1 MNKCYNDCT
10 SNDVVHF
17 MVDWDDVKNK
27 PNVDDRLQS
36 LEQRV
41 DNIVTNSGGI
51 DIDLDSEFSRL
62 DNLISTTDNTLN
74 DFKNEVISWQ
84 TNETQ
89 HINNVESG
97 LNDLSSTV
105 EDYRTQ
111 HVNDINYLTENVNLN
126 RAFIESGLNA
136 AGDNLNSAVEGLSTV
151 IESNKEK
158 ISVNRDSILAL
169 DERVISNE
177 SYVGNAL
184 QEQSSNHSRLRT
196 EFDTAYSYLT
206 NEINQINIKMPP
218 NFSRDINLLNERI
231 DNITGGDDKVDW
243 DDIQN
248 KPNIDREFYLLEQRL
263 NGFEDRQTAHIND
276 FDSRL
281 DHIQNTEINVLD
293 ELSRTW
299 DKATSNEND
308 IAQLS
313 SNVDIIK
320 DTQTTYITTFDN
332 RLKYLE
338 ENQEQDIE
346 DIQYL
351 STEINIIKNS
361 KVDWDDIQNIPD
373 INNIETRL
381 SQVEGKQTSYIN
393 NFQTQI
399 NNINNTVNNNY
410 TYLQNAID
418 GINTRVDGIDVN
430 KNNTLSY
437 STSLEWVSESTGEIT
452 NVNKNLFIKLGQ
464 VGNATNAHQIDLEA
478 RTDYIDE
485 NGHTA
490 TDACEIDID
499 SDSVKIRGIAVNGW
513 SNQGE
518 SVLEVGSNL
527 IYLTSSSRISFNTR
541 EFKNHWVVGNV
552 HYTNDITHVFRG
564 QIETQVFES
573 KTEFNEWDNDTLGGI
588 GMLKG
593 YTITLQDKNGSDV
606 NLQQMQMYVK
616 AGSTCESKFIGSFL
630 TIV

>member
-27 PNVDDRLQS
+27 PNVDDRLSS

-74 DFKNEVISWQ
+74 DFKNEVNSWQ

-111 HVNDINYLTENVNLN
+111 HVSDINYLTENVNQN
-126 RAFIESGLNA
+126 RESIQSELDVVGH
-136 AGDNLNSAVEGLSTV
+136 NLNSAIEGLRTV
-151 IESNKEK
+151 IESNQEK
-158 ISVNRDSILAL
+158 ISVNRNSILAL
-169 DERVISNE
+169 EERVISNE
-177 SYVGNAL
+177 SYVGNTL

-243 DDIQN
+243 DNIQN
-248 KPNIDREFYLLEQRL
+248 KPNLDREIYLLEQRL

-281 DHIQNTEINVLD
+281 DHIENTEYNILD
-293 ELSRTW
+293 ELNRTW
-299 DKATSNEND
+299 DKAISNEND

-338 ENQEQDIE
+338 ENQAQDIE

-351 STEINIIKNS
+351 STEINNIKNS

-381 SQVEGKQTSYIN
+381 SEVEGKQTSYIN

-399 NNINNTVNNNY
+399 NNINNTVNNNH
-410 TYLQNAID
+410 TYLQNTID
-418 GINTRVDGIDVN
+418 GINTRIDGINVGRFTYSRIYTDGDYSRKSITNIGCGNASNLFSTSAMGYIESKKYINEDLINLTTIEVN
-430 KNNTLSY
+430 DASMTLSCFDY
-437 STSLEWVSESTGEIT
+437 
-452 NVNKNLFIKLGQ
+452 
-464 VGNATNAHQIDLEA
+464 
-478 RTDYIDE
+478 TD
-485 NGHTA
+485 
-490 TDACEIDID
+490 
-499 SDSVKIRGIAVNGW
+499 
-513 SNQGE
+513 
-518 SVLEVGSNL
+518 
-527 IYLTSSSRISFNTR
+527 SSSRSEVSLTPDVIKFTGEFIDISTDFGRVMYNGHDGGKRYKDLHDIAIGDWSKNIVTFNALNDEYVEWTSSKDT
-541 EFKNHWVVGNV
+541 FGVAFVKNGT
-552 HYTNDITHVFRG
+552 YT
-564 QIETQVFES
+564 
-573 KTEFNEWDNDTLGGI
+573 
-588 GMLKG
+588 LKG
-593 YTITLQDKNGSDV
+593 ANGDDV
-606 NLQQMQMYVK
+606 VLTKIEIVFKHYGENNHNYV
-616 AGSTCESKFIGSFL
+616 GTFL
-630 TIV
+630 ML

>member
-27 PNVDDRLQS
+27 PNVDDRLSS
-36 LEQRV
+36 LEQQV

-74 DFKNEVISWQ
+74 DFKNEVNSWQ

-111 HVNDINYLTENVNLN
+111 HVSDINYLTENVNLN

-136 AGDNLNSAVEGLSTV
+136 AGDNLNSVVEGLRTV
-151 IESNKEK
+151 IQSNKEK
-158 ISVNRDSILAL
+158 TSLNRNSILEL
-169 DERVISNE
+169 EERVISNE
-177 SYVGNAL
+177 SYVGNTL
-184 QEQSSNHSRLRT
+184 QEHSSNHSRLRT

-248 KPNIDREFYLLEQRL
+248 KPNLDREIYLLEQRL

-276 FDSRL
+276 FDSRF
-281 DHIQNTEINVLD
+281 DHLENTEINVLT
-293 ELSRTW
+293 ELGRTW
-299 DKATSNEND
+299 DKATINENN

-351 STEINIIKNS
+351 STEINNIKNS

-381 SQVEGKQTSYIN
+381 SEVEGKQTSYIN

-399 NNINNTVNNNY
+399 NNINNTVNNNH
-410 TYLQNAID
+410 TYLLNTID
-418 GINTRVDGIDVN
+418 GINTRIDGINVGKFTYNEIYTDGDYSSKSITNIGCGHADNNIALTSTVGYIKSNKYVNEELTYSTRIDVN
-430 KNNTLSY
+430 DTSMNLLCFDYTDSTCRSAVRLTPETIKFTGNFIDISTDYGRVMYNSHDGGRRYKELNDIVIGDWSKNIVTFNSQNDEYVEWTLSKD
-437 STSLEWVSESTGEIT
+437 T
-452 NVNKNLFIKLGQ
+452 F
-464 VGNATNAHQIDLEA
+464 
-478 RTDYIDE
+478 
-485 NGHTA
+485 
-490 TDACEIDID
+490 
-499 SDSVKIRGIAVNGW
+499 GIAFVKNG
-513 SNQGE
+513 
-518 SVLEVGSNL
+518 
-527 IYLTSSSRISFNTR
+527 T
-541 EFKNHWVVGNV
+541 
-552 HYTNDITHVFRG
+552 YT
-564 QIETQVFES
+564 
-573 KTEFNEWDNDTLGGI
+573 
-588 GMLKG
+588 LKG
-593 YTITLQDKNGSDV
+593 ANGDDV
-606 NLQQMQMYVK
+606 VLTKMEILFKHYGENYHTYV
-616 AGSTCESKFIGSFL
+616 GTFL
-630 TIV
+630 ML